1 MIRTSEAVLRGHP
14 DKFCDQIADRILY
27 HAYEQD
33 PAAYGQIEVA
43 AWSDQ
48 VFLTGAT
55 VTRQPLETV
64 FADVVRTV
72 GQETGYTPG
81 NSIDANRYQVHDH
94 ICRQVRDP
102 REWTR
107 HINDQAI
114 IIGWAGYDAATRFLS
129 PEHFLVHTLREAL
142 DAACSHGQALE
153 GHGPDGKVIV
163 HIEETPVQR
172 GKPAVWRIATVLV
185 TLQQK
190 PSLPFMDFQR
200 AASAVVLETLR
211 TLADRD
217 RRWRFDP
224 AATRLLINPNGPF
237 FDGGSN
243 SDNGQTGRKL
253 VMDYY
258 GPRIPLGG
266 GALSGKDLAH
276 IDRAGAYAA
285 RRACIAAVENG
296 AKEAMVRLTYAPGI
310 SAPLDVTW
318 SFSEGGRPPA
328 NVDFRFESLL
338 ETGHGHWRS
347 LRDSGRGSHFS
358 DPALPWNL
366 SGNAD
371 VELFTRVPPARATEV
386 PLAAGTA

>member
-14 DKFCDQIADRILY
+14 DKFCDQVADRILY
-27 HAYEQD
+27 HAYERD
-33 PAAYGQIEVA
+33 PEAYGQIEVA

-72 GQETGYTPG
+72 GQEIGYTPG

-114 IIGWAGYDAATRFLS
+114 ITGWAGYDQATRYLS
-129 PEHFLVHTLREAL
+129 PEHFLAHTLREAL
-142 DAACSHGQALE
+142 DEACAFGGALE
-153 GHGPDGKVIV
+153 GHGPDGKLIV
-163 HIEETPVQR
+163 HLAETPPTR
-172 GKPAVWRIATVLV
+172 GGGAAWEVVTVLV

-190 PSLPFMDFQR
+190 PGLPFIEFQG
-200 AASAVVLETLR
+200 AVSSVVLETLR
-211 TLADRD
+211 RVADAD
-217 RRWRFDP
+217 ARWKFSRSQ
-224 AATRLLINPNGPF
+224 TRLLINPNGPF
-237 FDGGSN
+237 HDGGSN

-253 VMDYY
+253 VADYY
-258 GPRIPLGG
+258 GPRVAIGG

-285 RRACIAAVENG
+285 RQACVEAVHQG
-296 AKEAMVRLTYAPGI
+296 AKEAQVSLTYAPGI
-310 SAPLDVTW
+310 GDPLEVTW
-318 SFSEGGRPPA
+318 SFPDGGRPPA
-328 NVDFRFESLL
+328 GARFDFSRLAEITS
-338 ETGHGHWRS
+338 GSWRS
-347 LRDSGRGSHFS
+347 LRDGGRGTHFFDPSHR
-358 DPALPWNL
+358 WNH
-366 SGNAD
+366 
-371 VELFTRVPPARATEV
+371 PQP
-386 PLAAGTA
+386 